1 MIPILSILIASLPER
16 ENIFSYLLSKLLIQ
30 QDDLDTFHSTLGSV
44 ELITD
49 DSKSFLNGGL
59 SIGKKRESLVKRAT
73 GKYLCF
79 CDDDETIAPNYL
91 ETLVR
96 LCQQDKDVCTFKA
109 LFKDDNYWSVIDMS
123 IYYNDEEATPEREVK
138 RNLWQVCPI
147 RSSIAKKHSFPDIN
161 YDEDTRWLEKVRVD
175 VKSEAKTNAILLQ
188 YNHSSKTSES
198 DKIARHEA
206 IFPKP

>member
-1 MIPILSILIASLPER
+1 MMPVLSILMCSTPER
-16 ENIFSYLLSKLLIQ
+16 KEMFDKLSDEVASQILYMEK
-30 QDDLDTFHSTLGSV
+30 THPTLGKL
-44 ELITD
+44 EFLFD
-49 DSKSFLNGGL
+49 DSKRFLNGGL
-59 SIGKKRESLVKRAT
+59 SIGKKRDGLVQQAS

-79 CDDDETIAPNYL
+79 LDCDENIAPNYL

-123 IYYNDEEATPEREVK
+123 IYHADEEATPEREVK

-198 DKIARHEA
+198 DKIARHELQ
-206 IFPKP
+206 PKL